1 MGIGPYGSIIR
12 KPTGGAEPHPYN
24 LPRKKVTSIWIS
36 NVPSIDGRYSMATSC
51 KPDTPVLGGA
61 HPDAREV
68 TIVWNDI

>member
-1 MGIGPYGSIIR
+1 
-12 KPTGGAEPHPYN
+12 
-24 LPRKKVTSIWIS
+24 
-36 NVPSIDGRYSMATSC
+36 MATSC